1 MARGETYNE
10 FVDKFKPKLTT
21 DDCYTPKEIHD
32 AVVKFVDRKV
42 FKLNGHIA
50 VRPFYP
56 GGDFENFDYPENCIV
71 LDNPPFS
78 ILSRIED
85 FYIERGIKFWLYA
98 PHLTLFNYI
107 NRRGVTAVVTRNDIV
122 FENGATINI
131 GFITNVWPKDEIFTT
146 EPVLNRYLS
155 FVQKMKKPCKMKPV
169 ISYPDNVVSSA
180 LLGKVVSHGVRL
192 SCPRNESVFIRKID
206 AGKAIFGGGVLM
218 SERMAA
224 ERMAAELMAAERMA
238 AERMAAERMAA
249 ERYELSEREK
259 EIVKR
264 LGEQSEH
271 GKILR

>member
-10 FVDKFKPKLTT
+10 FVDKFKQKLTT

-32 AVVKFVDRKV
+32 AVVKYVDRKV

-56 GGDFENFDYPENCIV
+56 GGDFENFDYSDNCIV

-78 ILSRIED
+78 FLARIVD
-85 FYIERGIKFWLYA
+85 FYLERGIKFWLYA

-107 NRRGVTAVVTRNDIV
+107 NRKGVTAVVTNNDIV
-122 FENGATINI
+122 FENGAII
-131 GFITNVWPKDEIFTT
+131 HISFITNVWPKNEIFAT
-146 EPVLNRYLS
+146 EPLLNRYLS
-155 FVQKMKKPCKMKPV
+155 FVQKSKKPRKKKPV

-180 LLGKVVSHGVRL
+180 MLGMVVVRGVRL
-192 SCPRNESVFIRKID
+192 SCPRNEAVFIRKID
-206 AGKAIFGGGVLM
+206 AGKAIYGGGVLM
-218 SERMAA
+218 S
-224 ERMAAELMAAERMA
+224 
-238 AERMAAERMAA
+238 ERMAAERMAA

-259 EIVKR
+259 EIVKQ

>member
-1 MARGETYNE
+1 MAIGETYNE
-10 FVDKFKPKLTT
+10 FVDKFKPNLTT

-56 GGDFENFDYPENCIV
+56 GGDFENFDYPDNCIV

-78 ILSRIED
+78 ILSRIVD

-98 PHLTLFNYI
+98 PHLTLFNYA
-107 NRRGVTAVVTRNDIV
+107 NRRGVTAVVTDNDIV
-122 FENGATINI
+122 FENGAKIRI
-131 GFITNVWPKDEIFTT
+131 SFITNVWPKDEIFAT
-146 EPVLNRYLS
+146 EPLLNRYLS
-155 FVQKMKKPCKMKPV
+155 FVQKREKPCKKKPV
-169 ISYPDNVVSSA
+169 ISFPDNVVSSA
-180 LLGKVVSHGVRL
+180 LLGKVVERGVSL

-218 SERMAA
+218 SG
-224 ERMAAELMAAERMA
+224 
-238 AERMAAERMAA
+238 RMAAERMAA

>member
-10 FVDKFKPKLTT
+10 FVEKFKPKLTT

-42 FKLNGHIA
+42 FSLNGHIA

-78 ILSRIED
+78 ILARIVD
-85 FYIERGIKFWLYA
+85 FYLESGIKFWLYA
-98 PHLTLFNYI
+98 PHLTLFNYT
-107 NRRGVTAVVTRNDIV
+107 NRKGVTAVVTSSKII
-122 FENGATINI
+122 FENGAYINI
-131 GFITNVWPKDEIFTT
+131 GFITNIWPKDEIFTT
-146 EPVLNRYLS
+146 EPLLSRYLS
-155 FVQKMKKPCKMKPV
+155 FVQKKSKLCKKKPV
-169 ISYPDNVVSSA
+169 ISFPDNVVSSA
-180 LLGKVVSHGVRL
+180 LLGKVVERGVRL
-192 SCPRNESVFIRKID
+192 SCPRNEAVFIRKID
-206 AGKAIFGGGVLM
+206 AGKAIFGSGVLM
-218 SERMAA
+218 SERMTA
-224 ERMAAELMAAERMA
+224 ERMTAERMT
-238 AERMAAERMAA
+238 A

>member
-10 FVDKFKPKLTT
+10 FVEKFKPKLTT

-56 GGDFENFDYPENCIV
+56 GGDFENFDYPDNCIV

-78 ILSRIED
+78 ILARIID

-98 PHLTLFNYI
+98 PHLTLFNYT
-107 NRRGVTAVVTRNDIV
+107 NRRGVTAVVTNNDIV
-122 FENGATINI
+122 FENGAII
-131 GFITNVWPKDEIFTT
+131 HISFITNVWPKDEIYAT
-146 EPVLNRYLS
+146 EPLLNRYLS
-155 FVQKMKKPCKMKPV
+155 FVQKMKKPRKKKPE
-169 ISYPDNVVSSA
+169 ISFPDNVVSSA
-180 LLGKVVSHGVRL
+180 MLGKVVGRGVRL
-192 SCPRNESVFIRKID
+192 SCPRNEAVFIRKID
-206 AGKAIFGGGVLM
+206 AGKDIFGGGLLM

-224 ERMAAELMAAERMA
+224 ERMAAERIA

>member
-1 MARGETYNE
+1 MALGETYNE
-10 FVDKFKPKLTT
+10 FVEKFKPKLTT

-56 GGDFENFDYPENCIV
+56 GGDFENFDYPQNCIV

-78 ILSRIED
+78 ILSRIVD
-85 FYIERGIKFWLYA
+85 FYLDRGIKFWLYA
-98 PHLTLFNYI
+98 PHLTLFNYT
-107 NRRGVTAVVTRNDIV
+107 NRRGVTAVVTNNDIY
-122 FENGATINI
+122 FENGANINI

-146 EPVLNRYLS
+146 EPLLNRYLS
-155 FVQKMKKPCKMKPV
+155 FVQKKSKPCKKKPV
-169 ISYPDNVVSSA
+169 ISFPDNVVSSA
-180 LLGKVVSHGVRL
+180 LLGKVVAHGVRF

-224 ERMAAELMAAERMA
+224 ERMAAERMEAERM
-238 AERMAAERMAA
+238 EA

-259 EIVKR
+259 EIVKQ

>member
-56 GGDFENFDYPENCIV
+56 GGDFENFDYPDNCIV

-78 ILSRIED
+78 ILSRIVD

-107 NRRGVTAVVTRNDIV
+107 NRKGVTAVVIETDIV
-122 FENGATINI
+122 FENGANI
-131 GFITNVWPKDEIFTT
+131 GISFITNVWPKDEIFTT
-146 EPVLNRYLS
+146 EPLLNRYLS
-155 FVQKMKKPCKMKPV
+155 FVQKKTKSCKKKPV
-169 ISYPDNVVSSA
+169 ISFPDNVVSSA
-180 LLGKVVSHGVRL
+180 LLGKIVQRGVRL

-224 ERMAAELMAAERMA
+224 ERMAAERMA
-238 AERMAAERMAA
+238 AERKAAEH
-249 ERYELSEREK
+249 YELSEREM
-259 EIVKR
+259 EIVKQ

-271 GKILR
+271 GKIL

>member
-10 FVDKFKPKLTT
+10 FVEKFKQKLTT

-42 FKLNGHIA
+42 LSLNGHIA

-78 ILSRIED
+78 ILARIVD
-85 FYIERGIKFWLYA
+85 FYLKCGIKFWLYA

-107 NRRGVTAVVTRNDIV
+107 NRKGVTAVVTHSNLI
-122 FENGATINI
+122 FENGANINI

-155 FVQKMKKPCKMKPV
+155 FVQKKGRPSKKKPV
-169 ISYPDNVVSSA
+169 ISFPDNVVSSA
-180 LLGKVVSHGVRL
+180 LLGKVVVHGVRF
-192 SCPRNESVFIRKID
+192 SCPRSEAVFIRKLD
-206 AGKAIFGGGVLM
+206 AGKRIFGGGVLM

-224 ERMAAELMAAERMA
+224 ERMAAERMA

-249 ERYELSEREK
+249 ERYELSKREK
-259 EIVKR
+259 EIVKK